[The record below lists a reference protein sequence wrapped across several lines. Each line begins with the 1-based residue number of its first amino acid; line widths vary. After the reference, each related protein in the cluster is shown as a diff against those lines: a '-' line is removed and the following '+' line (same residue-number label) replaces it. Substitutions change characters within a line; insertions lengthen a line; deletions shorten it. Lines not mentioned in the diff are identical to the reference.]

1 MRACRWRAARCGG
14 AQRLETAIEQ
24 QQLGGERGVGDVGRF
39 GGADDA
45 AQMQQRAGFLGGVV
59 DADRERR
66 AQLGDQQG
74 LARAQLEAIRRD
86 MDFPAVHALLYTFP
100 VHAREPSCPN
110 YELPHAAR
118 VEYRECVPAVLT
130 TCNDCS
136 PHCSRV
142 RCQPRCWRTH
152 RCRRSASAAD
162 AQVTAKPDRVQVD
175 LGVSTRAATSQEAA
189 AQNARTLDAVLAAV
203 RKAAGPAAVLKTVSY
218 TLNPNYQYH
227 PNGGEPTLEGYTAA
241 NVVQLTLDELP
252 KIGAVIDAATQAG
265 TNHVQGIQFTLRD
278 QDAVRAQALREA
290 ALKARAEADVLAA
303 ALGLKVLRVLTVEEN
318 SPHVMPIRFD
328 GAARTMVTSA
338 VATTPVESGTLDV
351 SAQVT
356 LSVEVGA
363 AGH

>member
-1 MRACRWRAARCGG
+1 MRSGG
-14 AQRLETAIEQ
+14 LNNLQRLLATLLACA
-24 QQLGGERGVGDVGRF
+24 LSATVL
-39 GGADDA
+39 ADA
-45 AQMQQRAGFLGGVV
+45 PVSS
-59 DADRERR
+59 
-66 AQLGDQQG
+66 
-74 LARAQLEAIRRD
+74 IR
-86 MDFPAVHALLYTFP
+86 VT
-100 VHAREPSCPN
+100 
-110 YELPHAAR
+110 
-118 VEYRECVPAVLT
+118 
-130 TCNDCS
+130 
-136 PHCSRV
+136 
-142 RCQPRCWRTH
+142 
-152 RCRRSASAAD
+152 AD
-162 AQVTAKPDRVQVD
+162 AQVTAKPDRVQID
-175 LGVSTRAATSQEAA
+175 LGVSTHAATSQEAA

-241 NVVQLTLDELP
+241 NVVQVTLDELP